1 MKSGTP
7 SPLPPSHLRHFKE
20 VLIPSDLLQG
30 VVSSM
35 LPSAPLPTLD
45 LCPRV
50 IMPGSALSCALCLFF
65 FFLQYGIVLDA
76 GSSHTTMFIY
86 KWPSD
91 KENNTGIVSQHGECH
106 ADGYGISSYTD
117 DPSRAGLSL
126 KKCLDEAL
134 LSIPK
139 AQHRETPIYLGATA
153 GMRLLKMTSLVASD
167 QILQAVETTIRVF
180 GWVTVNYLLENF
192 IKYGWVGRWVNPRK
206 ETVGALDLG
215 GASTQITFVTKESIE
230 DQEDEMRLQLYGQ
243 EYKVY
248 THSFLCYGRDQVLR
262 RVLSRLLKSIIH
274 PCWPSDFS
282 KNVTLRAI
290 YESPCTEKEKPPD
303 YQPDDSVQLTGSG
316 SGPGCKSIVSQL
328 FDFRNCP
335 FSSCSLDGIF
345 QPRVTGDFM
354 VRAEDFVTCA
364 SVRGSVGLSQSRRVT
379 LSIDQ
384 PTCPFC
390 SLFLQMFQKAP
401 ELQNWIQDYCTVS
414 IFIDLLLTQ
423 AYKFDNAS
431 FSHIS
436 FQKKAGDTSIGWAL
450 GYMLNLS
457 NMIPAESLSWR
468 KSTQYSAWA
477 LVMVLLVL
485 VLLCAIVLIVQKF
498 RGSRKS
504 DSVI

>member
-167 QILQAVETTIRVF
+167 QILQAVETTIRAYPF
-180 GWVTVNYLLENF
+180 DFRGAKILSGREEGWHSNGLICFLSCQ
-192 IKYGWVGRWVNPRK
+192 YGWVGRWVNPRK

-262 RVLSRLLKSIIH
+262 RVLSRLLKNGYAKSIIH

-354 VRAEDFVTCA
+354 VRAEDFLRVT
-364 SVRGSVGLSQSRRVT
+364 SKRVT

-384 PTCPFC
+384 PTCRKLRAGDVHWAGGRWAVL
-390 SLFLQMFQKAP
+390 SRLSAP
-401 ELQNWIQDYCTVS
+401 Q
-414 IFIDLLLTQ
+414 
-423 AYKFDNAS
+423 
-431 FSHIS
+431 
-436 FQKKAGDTSIGWAL
+436 AGDTSIGWAL

>member
-1 MKSGTP
+1 MAVKAAALAVPT
-7 SPLPPSHLRHFKE
+7 
-20 VLIPSDLLQG
+20 VLLLASLLG
-30 VVSSM
+30 IILLAV
-35 LPSAPLPTLD
+35 PTRDALD
-45 LCPRV
+45 P
-50 IMPGSALSCALCLFF
+50 PGS
-65 FFLQYGIVLDA
+65 QYGIVLDA

-167 QILQAVETTIRVF
+167 QILQAVETTIRAYPFDFRGAKILSGREEGVF

-262 RVLSRLLKSIIH
+262 RVLSRLLKENGYAKSIIH

-354 VRAEDFVTCA
+354 AFAAFFYTHSFLRRTTGITVSSPADLRRAASATCTMKF
-364 SVRGSVGLSQSRRVT
+364 SE
-379 LSIDQ
+379 
-384 PTCPFC
+384 
-390 SLFLQMFQKAP
+390 MFQKAP

>member
-1 MKSGTP
+1 MGAP
-7 SPLPPSHLRHFKE
+7 RPPSTLGGFH
-20 VLIPSDLLQG
+20 DLLQG

-262 RVLSRLLKSIIH
+262 RVLSS
-274 PCWPSDFS
+274 SGVS
-282 KNVTLRAI
+282 SGAI

-354 VRAEDFVTCA
+354 VRAEDFVTF
-364 SVRGSVGLSQSRRVT
+364 GLSQSRRVT